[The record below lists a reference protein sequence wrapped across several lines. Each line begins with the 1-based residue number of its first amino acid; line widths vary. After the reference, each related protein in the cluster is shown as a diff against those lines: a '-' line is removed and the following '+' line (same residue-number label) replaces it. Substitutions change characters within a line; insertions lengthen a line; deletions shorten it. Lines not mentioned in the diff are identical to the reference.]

1 MVRLVVAVLAVL
13 TATCLADHHFNEKYP
28 FSLTLDNDNYY
39 LYWNFSLADETIQ
52 FGVRAKTEGWVG
64 FGISPNGQMPGS
76 DVVIGWVDGD
86 EAYFHVSQTC
96 QAGGTPH
103 SCNQHSV
110 VHCTAHSRR
119 SSSKLKQ
126 KSYTT

>member
-13 TATCLADHHFNEKYP
+13 TATCLADHPFNEKYP

-39 LYWNFSLADETIQ
+39 VYWNFSLADETIQ

-96 QAGGTPH
+96 QVALRTH
-103 SCNQHSV
+103 
-110 VHCTAHSRR
+110 AL
-119 SSSKLKQ
+119 SSALALHIVDDLVLN
-126 KSYTT
+126 